1 MGRKKRPLREGFED
15 RNVVIR
21 RGRDSD
27 FAFFY
32 FSVIFGTAVYLIA
45 TAVCKSIFTDALT
58 ANVLS
63 YIF

>member
-1 MGRKKRPLREGFED
+1 MRDGYEGRR
-15 RNVVIR
+15 VVIR
-21 RGRDSD
+21 RGRDHE

-45 TAVCKSIFTDALT
+45 TAVCKSIFTDVIT
-58 ANVLS
+58 VDVLS